1 MLTLRELPTDTRSL
15 YVQSTTSITEEIRAT
30 LERDDRIPHPAEVA
44 VSERHGTVTLRGS
57 VGSFQQRRTAVKI
70 ARSAQGVLAVED
82 ELWVDP
88 RDRWQDNEIRGA
100 ALQALMSSDP
110 VPGDRIDVTVANGW
124 LTLKGEV
131 KHQDETDAAFEAV
144 CRLPGVGGI
153 TNEIK
158 VITAGISPLTSCWL
172 ELARARFRTGPVAL
186 VQAAGSAR

>member
-1 MLTLRELPTDTRSL
+1 MSNDTA
-15 YVQSTTSITEEIRAT
+15 IFEEIRAA
-30 LERDDRIPHPAEVA
+30 LERDDRIPHPVEVA
-44 VSERHGTVTLRGS
+44 ISERHGTVILRGS

-110 VPGDRIDVTVANGW
+110 IPSGRIDVTVVDGW

-144 CRLPGVGGI
+144 YGLPGVGGI

-158 VITAGISPLTSCWL
+158 VITAGI
-172 ELARARFRTGPVAL
+172 
-186 VQAAGSAR
+186 AG

>member
-1 MLTLRELPTDTRSL
+1 MSNDTAI
-15 YVQSTTSITEEIRAT
+15 VEAIRAT
-30 LERDDRIPHPAEVA
+30 LERDDRIPHPVEVA
-44 VSERHGTVTLRGS
+44 ISERHGTVILRGS

-70 ARSAQGVLAVED
+70 ARCAQGVLAVED

-110 VPGDRIDVTVANGW
+110 VPGDRIDVTVVDGW

-131 KHQDETDAAFEAV
+131 KHQDETVAAFDAV
-144 CRLPGVGGI
+144 CGLSGVGGI

-158 VITAGISPLTSCWL
+158 VITAG
-172 ELARARFRTGPVAL
+172 VA
-186 VQAAGSAR
+186 G